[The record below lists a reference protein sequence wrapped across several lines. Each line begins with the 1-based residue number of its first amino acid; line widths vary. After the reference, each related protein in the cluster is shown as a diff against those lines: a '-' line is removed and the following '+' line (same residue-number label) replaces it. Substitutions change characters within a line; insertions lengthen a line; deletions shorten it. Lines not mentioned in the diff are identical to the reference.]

1 MEVNPKKGAKSV
13 LEPYKFLNIENFILN
28 CFTQTVLAFQ
38 WSGQE
43 LVKWEKKRNR
53 AEDSWHCLVKMLTSL
68 YIRTPSPKSQPPT
81 SVQGL
86 YSALSAAPP
95 PALTSMTRAPATFPT
110 SDSGHSGRSREQ
122 MGKTKGH
129 SKFLA
134 PEWFSAQVNASPLK
148 DK

>member
-1 MEVNPKKGAKSV
+1 MIWAGTCQMREKEKQSRRLMTLLSKDADLLVHQDPQPKVSATY
-13 LEPYKFLNIENFILN
+13 L
-28 CFTQTVLAFQ
+28 
-38 WSGQE
+38 
-43 LVKWEKKRNR
+43 R
-53 AEDSWHCLVKMLTSL
+53 A
-68 YIRTPSPKSQPPT
+68 
-81 SVQGL
+81 GL

-134 PEWFSAQVNASPLK
+134 PECFSVQVNASPLK